1 MGANKNMNEKVN
13 KINKPYNIKKRIMV
27 FSGKGGVG
35 KTTVAV
41 NLAFKLALNGNN
53 TGLLDADIHGPD
65 VTKMLNAENTKPKV
79 INKKMIPPTIIN
91 NLKIISISMFLPDK
105 DSAVIWRG
113 PLKMHLL
120 KQFTEDVQW
129 GNLDYLIVDL
139 PPGTGDEPLSI
150 VQLMQ
155 PDGAIIVTT
164 PQEVALLDS
173 RKAVNFAKK
182 VNVPVIGIIE
192 NMSGFK
198 CPYCGKEI
206 DLFKV
211 GGGKKA
217 AGELDVPF
225 LGRIPIDPE
234 IVKSGDSG
242 NPFVLNS
249 NSEASKAF
257 NKIIKKIERFK

>member
-1 MGANKNMNEKVN
+1 MEANKNVNEKVN
-13 KINKPYNIKKRIMV
+13 KIDKLNNIKKRIMV

-65 VTKMLNAENTKPKV
+65 VTMMLNAEKTKPKV
-79 INKKMIPPTIIN
+79 INNKIIPPTIIN

-120 KQFTEDVQW
+120 KQFTEDVRW
-129 GNLDYLIVDL
+129 GNLDYLIVDN

-164 PQEVALLDS
+164 PQDVALLDS

-211 GGGKKA
+211 GGGEKA
-217 AGELDVPF
+217 SRELDVPF

-234 IVKSGDSG
+234 IVKSSDSG
-242 NPFVLNS
+242 NPFILNA

-257 NKIIKKIERFK
+257 NEIIKKIERFK